1 MIIHEPQLRQGR
13 KETTV
18 EAAVEV
24 ERPDGEYPATLWFTF
39 PESVGPF
46 VTNRADGFAV
56 ALLPLAMRL
65 GERLAVHGDLSYR
78 LAHGMRDY
86 QRFQST
92 WKPDFF
98 TPVELQCDDLR
109 SRDPGDAAGAVG
121 SAFSGGVDSF
131 HTLWTHTRAERAVRP
146 RTGSRTA

>member
-1 MIIHEPQLRQGR
+1 MIIHEPQLRQSG

-24 ERPDGEYPATLWFTF
+24 ERSDGEYPATLWFTF
-39 PESVGPF
+39 PETVGTF

-65 GERLAVHGDLSYR
+65 GERLTVHGDLSYR
-78 LAHGMRDY
+78 LAHGLRDY

-98 TPVELQCDDLR
+98 TPSSCNAT
-109 SRDPGDAAGAVG
+109 SCAAA
-121 SAFSGGVDSF
+121 
-131 HTLWTHTRAERAVRP
+131 TRATLRARSEARSP
-146 RTGSRTA
+146 GASTPSTPSGPTSSGTSRTLRTGSRTA